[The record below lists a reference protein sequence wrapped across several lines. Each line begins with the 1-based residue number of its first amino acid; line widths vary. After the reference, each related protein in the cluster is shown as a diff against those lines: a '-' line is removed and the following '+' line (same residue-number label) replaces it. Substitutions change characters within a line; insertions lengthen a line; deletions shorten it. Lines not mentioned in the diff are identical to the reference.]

1 MVLRTTQAE
10 PLFDPAGNLPRHVA
24 VIMDGNRRWARK
36 RGLPIIEGYR
46 RGMATLRETT
56 RAAGDFGIP
65 ILTVYGFS
73 EENWKRQAAEVSLL
87 FELCCVFARNELA
100 GLRKENVRVQ
110 VLGRIEA
117 LPDAPRR
124 ALEHLVRGTEN
135 NTGTLLNIAV
145 NYSART
151 ELKDAVKALIGHVQA
166 GNLQASQIDD
176 ATLGS
181 YLYTA
186 GLPDP
191 DLLIRPGGEYRLS
204 NFLLYQMAYTE
215 LWVTDVHWPEFTRQ
229 HFAEAIGE
237 FQRRHRRFGN

>member
-1 MVLRTTQAE
+1 MVLRDAQQRL
-10 PLFDPAGNLPRHVA
+10 PDPTGPFPKHIA
-24 VIMDGNRRWARK
+24 VIMDGNRRWARE
-36 RGLPIIEGYR
+36 RHLPIIEGYR
-46 RGMATLRETT
+46 RGMATLREMTT
-56 RAAGDFGIP
+56 AARDFGVP

-73 EENWKRQAAEVSLL
+73 EENWKREAAEVSLL
-87 FELCCVFARNELA
+87 FELCCVFARNELE
-100 GLRKENVRVQ
+100 GLCRQNVRVQ
-110 VLGRIEA
+110 VVGRVER
-117 LPDAPRR
+117 LPDAPRH
-124 ALEHLVRGTEN
+124 ALEHLVRGTAG
-135 NTGTLLNIAV
+135 NTGTLLNLAV

-151 ELKDAVKALIGHVQA
+151 ELKDAVAALAGDVQA
-166 GNLQASQIDD
+166 GTLKPSQIDD

-215 LWVTDVHWPEFTRQ
+215 LWVTEVYWPEFTRA
-229 HFAEAIGE
+229 HFAEALIE

>member
-1 MVLRTTQAE
+1 MVLRTTQSE
-10 PLFDPAGNLPRHVA
+10 PLFDPAGAIPQHVA
-24 VIMDGNRRWARK
+24 VIMDGNRRWAKSRK
-36 RGLPIIEGYR
+36 LPIIEGYR
-46 RGMATLRETT
+46 RGIGTLRETT
-56 RAAGDFGIP
+56 RVASDFGVR

-73 EENWKRQAAEVSLL
+73 EENWKREASEVSLL
-87 FELCCVFARNELA
+87 FELCCVFARKELD
-100 GLRKENVRVQ
+100 GLRRENVRVQ

-124 ALEHLVRGTEN
+124 ALEQLVKGTQH

-151 ELKDAVKALIGHVQA
+151 EMKDAVKALIGSVQA
-166 GNLQASQIDD
+166 GNLHPNQIDD
-176 ATLGS
+176 DTLRS

-191 DLLIRPGGEYRLS
+191 DLLIRPGGEHRLS

-215 LWVTDVHWPEFTRQ
+215 LWVTDVYWPEFTRQ
-229 HFAEAIGE
+229 HFAEAIVE
-237 FQRRHRRFGN
+237 IQRRHRRFGN